1 MNIKRLKNGNFE
13 INEKTLREL
22 VMCKSVVDVLK
33 DDGYDIEDIELDL
46 EDYVDD
52 IISDIE

>member
-33 DDGYDIEDIELDL
+33 DDGYDIEDIELYL